1 MTRNTTNP
9 NLVEVI
15 RLLKKQ
21 SNTTGAAIWDAL
33 AKHLASSKHRRV
45 ALNLSRINRH
55 TREGATVAVPG
66 RVLGSGVLDHAVTVA
81 ALAFS
86 AAARRKIEQA
96 GGRCI
101 PLRQLMQ
108 THPTGSG
115 VRLIG

>member
-9 NLVEVI
+9 ELVKVI

-21 SNTTGAAIWDAL
+21 SNTTGAAIWDSL
-33 AKHLASSKHRRV
+33 AKHLVSPKHRRV

-55 TREGATVAVPG
+55 TQGGATVAVPG
-66 RVLGSGVLDHAVTVA
+66 RVLGSGALDHAVTVA
-81 ALAFS
+81 AMAFS
-86 AAARRKIEQA
+86 TVARKKIEQA
-96 GGRCI
+96 GGQCI

-115 VRLIG
+115 VRIIG